1 MPLKWNKRFLSREDL
16 VDQIAQEQVR
26 RKNAE
31 ERDRYWRK
39 NTTAKPWWSMNQS
52 NRGTYTVCELTK
64 PFIRLLTTVES
75 AQRRNFKG
83 NWKRFELLVV
93 ENKRLQIT
101 KKRCLLFFFLC
112 IKYRYTF
119 QLNLVIEKTSK
130 LEHYRLLR
138 KSQLNVNASDCSTLF
153 VLICHL
159 VTDVARHGSSYR
171 GSKFYKERTEGNA
184 NFFELAGGSSHRG
197 RNCNKFMTEI
207 QGKSNL
213 VRRSSATFE
222 LARVRVIGN
231 RTYFIPLWMSCD
243 QLFICILTTS
253 FKIYLL
259 SYIWWLRQS
268 CLC

>member
-1 MPLKWNKRFLSREDL
+1 MPPKWNKRFLSREDL

-101 KKRCLLFFFLC
+101 KKRCLLFFSVGFSITKRRITHWPFKRCLLGNQIRLNAVEVIRLLHNTLTLKEAEVALNTDIYYWTWPHKWLRLTVSPNEVLFC
-112 IKYRYTF
+112 KLSALRVYHVDIKHRDLYM
-119 QLNLVIEKTSK
+119 TSK
-130 LEHYRLLR
+130 I
-138 KSQLNVNASDCSTLF
+138 S
-153 VLICHL
+153 
-159 VTDVARHGSSYR
+159 R
-171 GSKFYKERTEGNA
+171 GSFFLQNA
-184 NFFELAGGSSHRG
+184 FFFIYSSPA
-197 RNCNKFMTEI
+197 F
-207 QGKSNL
+207 
-213 VRRSSATFE
+213 
-222 LARVRVIGN
+222 
-231 RTYFIPLWMSCD
+231 
-243 QLFICILTTS
+243 
-253 FKIYLL
+253 
-259 SYIWWLRQS
+259 
-268 CLC
+268 